1 MLSTSGGALLGAIR
15 ASSVSGRGFTPE
27 ELADAALDQII
38 HVGSNSHPAIRDQA
52 EAFKAQIRSVLVR
65 YGHQVIRS
73 NNTTIAN
80 RLRDAGHPELTKLL
94 EK

>member
-1 MLSTSGGALLGAIR
+1 MFSTSGGALLGAIR
-15 ASSVSGRGFTPE
+15 ATTVSGRGFTPE
-27 ELADAALDQII
+27 ELADAALDRII
-38 HVGSNSHPAIRDQA
+38 YVGGNTHPAIRDQA
-52 EAFKAQIRSVLVR
+52 EAFKAQIRSVLVQ

-80 RLRDAGHPELTKLL
+80 RLREAGHPELVRLL

>member
-1 MLSTSGGALLGAIR
+1 MFSTSGGALLGAIR
-15 ASSVSGRGFTPE
+15 ATTVSGRGFTPE
-27 ELADAALDQII
+27 ELADAALDRII
-38 HVGSNSHPAIRDQA
+38 YVGGDSHPAIRDQA
-52 EAFKAQIRSVLVR
+52 QAFKEQIRGVLVQ

-80 RLRDAGHPELTKLL
+80 RLREAGHAELVRLL